1 MISRDVMMKRQSNLI
16 QVYNGF
22 QFNKNNQDSRK
33 EDLLKLLRENASIDA
48 AIPIYNI
55 NDEKSAFK

>member
-1 MISRDVMMKRQSNLI
+1 MIMKRQSNLI

-48 AIPIYNI
+48 NIPTYNV
-55 NDEKSAFK
+55 NDEKYAFK

>member
-1 MISRDVMMKRQSNLI
+1 MMKRQSNLI